1 MCDPAGVHITRIYV
15 NCSRQSPSPI
25 HSSNTVPVCTSTP
38 ITNVGSSNSSSKKQ
52 MALIAKEVLASQQRS
67 NSDTFVLKKDSPKYE
82 EYVFHSKETG
92 QQIDFTT
99 GEGNGKIINPNTGTI
114 TKNKKKRQSLAVVPP
129 PLSARMN

>member
-38 ITNVGSSNSSSKKQ
+38 ITNVGSSNPSSKQQ
-52 MALIAKEVLASQQRS
+52 MALIAKEVLASQRPT
-67 NSDTFVLKKDSPKYE
+67 SDTFVLKKDSPKRE

-92 QQIDFTT
+92 QPIDFTT
-99 GEGNGKIINPNTGTI
+99 GEGIGKIINPNTGTI

-129 PLSARMN
+129 PLSTRMN